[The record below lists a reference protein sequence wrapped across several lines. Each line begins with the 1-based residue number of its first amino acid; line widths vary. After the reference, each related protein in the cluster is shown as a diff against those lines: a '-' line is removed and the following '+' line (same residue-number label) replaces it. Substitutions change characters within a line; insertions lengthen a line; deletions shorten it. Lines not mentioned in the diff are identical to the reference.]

1 MKWREREKNKERARD
16 RLRQRNRRRERE
28 SEIEQKTD
36 VRAENIAATFDLLSR
51 YHCDKLDMMTTLMYS
66 TIRTL
71 LSKTASYHLVQS
83 FNTT

>member
-1 MKWREREKNKERARD
+1 MEGERERVRD
-16 RLRQRNRRRERE
+16 RLRQRNRGRERE
-28 SEIEQKTD
+28 SEIEQKKD

-51 YHCDKLDMMTTLMYS
+51 YHCDKMDMMTTLMYS

-71 LSKTASYHLVQS
+71 LSKTGSYHLVQF

>member
-1 MKWREREKNKERARD
+1 MEGEREKNKERVRD
-16 RLRQRNRRRERE
+16 RLRQRNRGRERE

-51 YHCDKLDMMTTLMYS
+51 YHCDKMDMMTTLMYS

-83 FNTT
+83 FMTT